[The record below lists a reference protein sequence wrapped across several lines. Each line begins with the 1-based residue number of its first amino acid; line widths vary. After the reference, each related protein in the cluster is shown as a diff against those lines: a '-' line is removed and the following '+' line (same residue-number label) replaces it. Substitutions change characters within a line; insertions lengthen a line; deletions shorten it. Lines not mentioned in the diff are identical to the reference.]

1 MGIDDKIVGKT
12 FDFALF
18 KRVMNYIS
26 PYSLVFFS
34 TSIFAVFLAFLSP
47 ARPILIQYVFDNFIL
62 IPDEEQLLKFTIILV
77 GLLCVE
83 TLVQFFYTYWANFLG
98 QSVIK
103 DIRMELYNKILRFK
117 QKYFDANPIGALV
130 TRVVSDI
137 ETIADIFSQ
146 GLLVIFGDILKL
158 TVVIVVMFATDW
170 RLTLF
175 CLASIPLLLIAT
187 YWFKK
192 SIKSAFQEVRR
203 QVSLLN
209 SFVQEHIVGISVV
222 QLFNMQEVEYEK
234 FEKINQQHS
243 GAHIKSIWYYS
254 IFFPI
259 VEVLSAVSIGLLI
272 WWGGIEAA
280 SGGDVT
286 LGELIAFILYT
297 HMLFRPIRQLADRF
311 NVLQM
316 GMVASERVFKVLDTD
331 STIQNRGKIVLDNP
345 IGHIEF
351 KNVWFAYNAED
362 WVLKNV
368 SFKVEAGETIALVGA
383 TGAGKSTVV
392 NLLTRNYDLNKGEI
406 FIDGI
411 NYLKYD
417 LDSLRKSMPV
427 VLQDIFLFSD
437 TIENNISLYRNIS
450 SEKIIEAAKELEIH
464 DFIHQLPDT
473 YQYNVKERGVMLSL
487 GQRQLLSF
495 LRAYVGNP
503 KILVLDEATSNIDS
517 ESEMLIQKSIQK
529 ITKNRTSIVIAHR
542 LATIQKANKILLF
555 EKGELIEMGS
565 HKELLQLGQSY
576 KKLFDLQFKD

>member
-26 PYSLVFFS
+26 PYSLVFIS
-34 TSIFAVFLAFLSP
+34 TSIFAVFLAFISP

-62 IPDEEQLLKFTIILV
+62 IPDEKQLLKFTIILV

-83 TLVQFFYTYWANFLG
+83 TVVQFFYTYWANFLG

-158 TVVIVVMFATDW
+158 IVVIIVMFVTDW

-175 CLASIPLLLIAT
+175 CLASIPLLLVAT

-243 GAHIKSIWYYS
+243 RAHIKSIWYYS

-272 WWGGIEAA
+272 WWGGVEAA
-280 SGGDVT
+280 SGVDVT

-331 STIQNRGKIVLDNP
+331 SIIQNRGKIVLDNP

-351 KNVWFAYNAED
+351 KNVWFAYNEED

-392 NLLTRNYDLNKGEI
+392 NLLSRNYDLNKGEI

-411 NYLKYD
+411 NYLNYD
-417 LDSLRKSMPV
+417 LDSLRKSVPV

-437 TIENNISLYRNIS
+437 TIEKNISLYRNIS

-464 DFIHQLPDT
+464 DFINQLPEE
-473 YQYNVKERGVMLSL
+473 YQYNVKERGAMLSL

-495 LRAYVGNP
+495 IRAYVGNP

-517 ESEMLIQKSIQK
+517 ESEMLIQKSIEK
-529 ITKNRTSIVIAHR
+529 ITKDRTSIVIAHR

-555 EKGELIEMGS
+555 DKGELIEMGS
-565 HKELLQLGQSY
+565 HRELLQLDQAY

>member
-103 DIRMELYNKILRFK
+103 DIRLELYNKILRFK

-137 ETIADIFSQ
+137 ETISDIFSQ

-158 TVVIVVMFATDW
+158 IVVIVVMFATDW

-331 STIQNRGKIVLDNP
+331 STIQNKGKIVLDNP
-345 IGHIEF
+345 IGDIEF

-450 SEKIIEAAKELEIH
+450 SEKIIEVAKELEIH
-464 DFIHQLPDT
+464 DFIHQLPDK

>member
-158 TVVIVVMFATDW
+158 IVVIVVMFATDW

-175 CLASIPLLLIAT
+175 CLVSVPLLLIAT

-192 SIKSAFQEVRR
+192 SIKSSFQEVRR
-203 QVSLLN
+203 KVSLLN

-243 GAHIKSIWYYS
+243 RAHIKSIWYYS

-259 VEVLSAVSIGLLI
+259 VEVLSAVINGNICSINIKNGLI
-272 WWGGIEAA
+272 K
-280 SGGDVT
+280 V
-286 LGELIAFILYT
+286 FNILK
-297 HMLFRPIRQLADRF
+297 I
-311 NVLQM
+311 
-316 GMVASERVFKVLDTD
+316 GTD
-331 STIQNRGKIVLDNP
+331 N
-345 IGHIEF
+345 
-351 KNVWFAYNAED
+351 NA
-362 WVLKNV
+362 
-368 SFKVEAGETIALVGA
+368 I
-383 TGAGKSTVV
+383 
-392 NLLTRNYDLNKGEI
+392 
-406 FIDGI
+406 
-411 NYLKYD
+411 
-417 LDSLRKSMPV
+417 
-427 VLQDIFLFSD
+427 
-437 TIENNISLYRNIS
+437 
-450 SEKIIEAAKELEIH
+450 
-464 DFIHQLPDT
+464 
-473 YQYNVKERGVMLSL
+473 
-487 GQRQLLSF
+487 
-495 LRAYVGNP
+495 
-503 KILVLDEATSNIDS
+503 
-517 ESEMLIQKSIQK
+517 
-529 ITKNRTSIVIAHR
+529 
-542 LATIQKANKILLF
+542 
-555 EKGELIEMGS
+555 
-565 HKELLQLGQSY
+565 
-576 KKLFDLQFKD
+576 

>member
-1 MGIDDKIVGKT
+1 
-12 FDFALF
+12 
-18 KRVMNYIS
+18 MN
-26 PYSLVFFS
+26 
-34 TSIFAVFLAFLSP
+34 
-47 ARPILIQYVFDNFIL
+47 N
-62 IPDEEQLLKFTIILV
+62 
-77 GLLCVE
+77 
-83 TLVQFFYTYWANFLG
+83 
-98 QSVIK
+98 
-103 DIRMELYNKILRFK
+103 
-117 QKYFDANPIGALV
+117 
-130 TRVVSDI
+130 
-137 ETIADIFSQ
+137 
-146 GLLVIFGDILKL
+146 
-158 TVVIVVMFATDW
+158 
-170 RLTLF
+170 
-175 CLASIPLLLIAT
+175 
-187 YWFKK
+187 K

-243 GAHIKSIWYYS
+243 RAHIKSIWYYS

-331 STIQNRGKIVLDNP
+331 STIQNRGKIVLDNL

-411 NYLKYD
+411 NYLNYD

-464 DFIHQLPDT
+464 DFINQLPDT

-565 HKELLQLGQSY
+565 HKELLQLDKSY

>member
-411 NYLKYD
+411 NYLNYD

>member
-26 PYSLVFFS
+26 PYSLVFIS
-34 TSIFAVFLAFLSP
+34 TSIFAVFLAFISP

-62 IPDEEQLLKFTIILV
+62 IPDEKQLLKFTIILV

-83 TLVQFFYTYWANFLG
+83 TVVQFFYTYWANFLG

-158 TVVIVVMFATDW
+158 IVVIIVMFVTDW

-175 CLASIPLLLIAT
+175 CLASIPLLLVAT

-243 GAHIKSIWYYS
+243 RAHIKSIWYYS

-272 WWGGIEAA
+272 WWGGVEAA
-280 SGGDVT
+280 SGVDVT

-331 STIQNRGKIVLDNP
+331 SIIQNRGKIVLDNP

-351 KNVWFAYNAED
+351 KNVWFAYNEED

-411 NYLKYD
+411 NYLNYD
-417 LDSLRKSMPV
+417 LDSLRKSVPV

-437 TIENNISLYRNIS
+437 TIEKNISLYRNIS

-464 DFIHQLPDT
+464 DFINQLPEE
-473 YQYNVKERGVMLSL
+473 YQYNVKERGAMLSL

-495 LRAYVGNP
+495 IRAYVGNP

-517 ESEMLIQKSIQK
+517 ESEMLIQKSIEK
-529 ITKNRTSIVIAHR
+529 ITKDRTSIVIAHR

-555 EKGELIEMGS
+555 DKGELIEMGS
-565 HKELLQLGQSY
+565 HRELLQLDQAY

>member
-103 DIRMELYNKILRFK
+103 DIRLELYNKILRFK

-137 ETIADIFSQ
+137 ETISDIFSQ

-158 TVVIVVMFATDW
+158 IVVIVVMFATDW

-345 IGHIEF
+345 IGDIEF

-450 SEKIIEAAKELEIH
+450 SEKIIEVAKELEIH
-464 DFIHQLPDT
+464 DFIHQLPDK

>member
-26 PYSLVFFS
+26 PYSFVFFS

-158 TVVIVVMFATDW
+158 IVVIVVMFATDW

-243 GAHIKSIWYYS
+243 RAHIKSIWYYS

-411 NYLKYD
+411 NYLNYD

-464 DFIHQLPDT
+464 DFINQLPDT

-565 HKELLQLGQSY
+565 HKELLQLDQSY

>member
-137 ETIADIFSQ
+137 ETVADIFSQ

-158 TVVIVVMFATDW
+158 IVVIVVMFATDW

-331 STIQNRGKIVLDNP
+331 STIQNKGKIVLDNP

>member
-158 TVVIVVMFATDW
+158 IVVIVVMFATDW

-175 CLASIPLLLIAT
+175 CLVSVPLLLIAT

-243 GAHIKSIWYYS
+243 RAHIKSIWYYS

-331 STIQNRGKIVLDNP
+331 STIQNRGKIVLDNL

-411 NYLKYD
+411 NYLNYD

-464 DFIHQLPDT
+464 DFINQLPDT

-565 HKELLQLGQSY
+565 HKELLQLDKSY